1 MMDATAVNLLLF
13 IFSVLLLYKGS
24 DILVEGTSK
33 TALRMGISPLVISLT
48 IVAYGTSSPELA
60 TSSIASLQSHSSFS
74 LGNVIGSCLANMLL
88 VMGISSFVKP
98 ISVSIGI
105 IRREL
110 PILVIATILL
120 ILSSLTGHLTA
131 STGILFLFAFIIYLI
146 FFVRVARKER
156 MKVKLFEGRDGKTWK
171 YIALIILGLI
181 SVILGAHLLVE
192 SSIYFADLFG
202 VPEFIIAIS
211 MVAIGTSLPELAVS
225 VTASLK
231 GESDISLGNLL
242 GSNVFN
248 ILLILGI
255 CSIINPIF
263 VDQKSM
269 LSEIFLLAV
278 TLSLFPI
285 FYTGRRISRIEGLL
299 LVIIYALYLYWLEV
313 F

>member
-1 MMDATAVNLLLF
+1 MDATAVNLLLF

-98 ISVSIGI
+98 ISVNMGI

-120 ILSSLTGHLTA
+120 ILSSLTGYLTA
-131 STGILFLFAFIIYLI
+131 SIGILFLFAFIIYLI

-156 MKVKLFEGRDGKTWK
+156 MKVKILEGRDGKTWK

>member
-98 ISVSIGI
+98 ISVSMGI

-120 ILSSLTGHLTA
+120 ILSSLTGYLTA
-131 STGILFLFAFIIYLI
+131 SIGILFLFAFIIYLI

>member
-120 ILSSLTGHLTA
+120 ILSSLTGYLTA
-131 STGILFLFAFIIYLI
+131 STGVLFLFAFIIYLI

-299 LVIIYALYLYWLEV
+299 LVIIYALYLYWLKV

>member
-1 MMDATAVNLLLF
+1 MDATAVNLLLF

-110 PILVIATILL
+110 PILVIATILV
-120 ILSSLTGHLTA
+120 ILSSLTGHLTT
-131 STGILFLFAFIIYLI
+131 SIGILFLFAFIIYLI

>member
-110 PILVIATILL
+110 PILVIATILV
-120 ILSSLTGHLTA
+120 ILSSLTGHLTT
-131 STGILFLFAFIIYLI
+131 SIGILFLFAFIIYLI

>member
-1 MMDATAVNLLLF
+1 
-13 IFSVLLLYKGS
+13 
-24 DILVEGTSK
+24 
-33 TALRMGISPLVISLT
+33 
-48 IVAYGTSSPELA
+48 
-60 TSSIASLQSHSSFS
+60 
-74 LGNVIGSCLANMLL
+74 MLL

-110 PILVIATILL
+110 PILVIATILV
-120 ILSSLTGHLTA
+120 ILSSLTGHLTT
-131 STGILFLFAFIIYLI
+131 SIGILFLFAFIIYLI

>member
-88 VMGISSFVKP
+88 VMGISSLVKP
-98 ISVSIGI
+98 ISVSMGI

-120 ILSSLTGHLTA
+120 ILSSLTGYLTA
-131 STGILFLFAFIIYLI
+131 SIGILFLFAFIIYLI

>member
-1 MMDATAVNLLLF
+1 MDATAVNLLLF

-88 VMGISSFVKP
+88 VTGISSFVKP

-120 ILSSLTGHLTA
+120 ILSSLTGYLTA

-156 MKVKLFEGRDGKTWK
+156 MKVKILEGRDGKTWK

-299 LVIIYALYLYWLEV
+299 LVIIYALYLYWLKV

>member
-131 STGILFLFAFIIYLI
+131 SIGILFLFAFIIYLI